1 MIKTMAFEVLP
12 IQQNDGFYRI
22 KKLVLSFKVD
32 SRDLFPA

>member
-22 KKLVLSFKVD
+22 KKLVLLL
-32 SRDLFPA
+32 R